1 MEFLVDNW
9 LDDLWLV
16 MKIVIVIAI
25 ALVFLLNRID
35 RQEICMTRIEVYDED
50 AAELI
55 RNMRRWRSN
64 PPLFLFHKN
73 CVRKLFVKFA

>member
-35 RQEICMTRIEVYDED
+35 R
-50 AAELI
+50 
-55 RNMRRWRSN
+55 
-64 PPLFLFHKN
+64 
-73 CVRKLFVKFA
+73 